1 MSDNAAASS
10 SSCLIGRGDHH
21 LKLRRHHG
29 SSSAATSSSSSSASA
44 SRLDCMLDRVECG
57 GISTS
62 PHHGSSSSSSSSS
75 SPNSSYSDDDS
86 EYKKD
91 DDHCG
96 PGSSS
101 SLLSSPSSSAPAD
114 RHHGRHG
121 LHRPNNDRAPP
132 PSPEWRRIPTSTAM
146 LRIAA
151 SSAVL
156 FVLPLLL
163 WDSRPDDWDLWNPL
177 PLVRHG
183 MLVWDSVLQFSAWP
197 VVLSTLLIAM
207 LSPATT
213 GGGGDRGGSASPPP
227 SSGSAKDNAAAPPPA
242 PNANAN
248 ANGALT
254 WPDGISN
261 AWSSMARSDWKMPL
275 FISVVFS
282 SLVVGHMTMQ
292 MVAPHMMWNP
302 FLWGCYRVYLPE
314 GTAGSLGRACLDGSA
329 LSDDWERGGG
339 GVGGSGS
346 GSGNND
352 NLSSDVA
359 ESSFGPPPLCLAER
373 DWNELSSGQLSSYD
387 PDDVAAVEHGLDYL
401 RNRSGGLVISVLAR
415 DVADS
420 IPALRQNMDGLA
432 ALFQGGK
439 GEGKSRLSLV
449 VFENDSSDGTRDAFR
464 RWSDEESGRTDGPRY
479 AVDVAG
485 CGPRNPDCRLGIVDR
500 YDVPL
505 TTATASG
512 VGRLGEFRQVL
523 MEYVLGKEEYRAYSH
538 MIVLDA
544 DLGVSL
550 SPLGLLHTLGVDDGR
565 VAMDH
570 AVASSSVQVWPGTL
584 GTITPP
590 YDFSAFRPL
599 QIESN
604 RKVRGLHRRFCEI
617 MPPGDRWRNLCDASS
632 PMQLFMI
639 QSANDVSNHRDR
651 PYEVASAFN
660 GLTMYPLGLVRGRGS
675 RARYDAGEDGQRCEH
690 IGFHMSLRETM
701 YVNPKW
707 KMNLRPERPGGPSGV
722 QAVKTLIYAIV
733 GRPAIVALLVLFKIC
748 CFYVI
753 VSACWIIFTTVRR
766 MWCSCP
772 EIRGVFVSL
781 GQQVCRGNIRCL
793 FIDVKMGSNT
803 FDMRET
809 REKE

>member
-1 MSDNAAASS
+1 
-10 SSCLIGRGDHH
+10 
-21 LKLRRHHG
+21 
-29 SSSAATSSSSSSASA
+29 
-44 SRLDCMLDRVECG
+44 
-57 GISTS
+57 
-62 PHHGSSSSSSSSS
+62 
-75 SPNSSYSDDDS
+75 
-86 EYKKD
+86 
-91 DDHCG
+91 
-96 PGSSS
+96 
-101 SLLSSPSSSAPAD
+101 
-114 RHHGRHG
+114 
-121 LHRPNNDRAPP
+121 
-132 PSPEWRRIPTSTAM
+132 
-146 LRIAA
+146 
-151 SSAVL
+151 VL

-227 SSGSAKDNAAAPPPA
+227 SSGSAKDAPPPA
-242 PNANAN
+242 PNANTNANAN

-329 LSDDWERGGG
+329 LSDEWERGGG
-339 GVGGSGS
+339 GGGVGGS

-401 RNRSGGLVISVLAR
+401 RNRSGGLVVSVLAR

-439 GEGKSRLSLV
+439 GEGKKRLSLV
-449 VFENDSSDGTRDAFR
+449 VFENDSSDGTRKAFR

-604 RKVRGLHRRFCEI
+604 RKVRGLHRRFCEL

-675 RARYDAGEDGQRCEH
+675 GARYDAGEDGQRCEH
-690 IGFHMSLRETM
+690 IGFHLSLRETM

-722 QAVKTLIYAIV
+722 QAIKTLIYAIV
-733 GRPAIVALLVLFKIC
+733 GRPAIVALLVLSKIC

-753 VSACWIIFTTVRR
+753 VSACWIIFTTGRR
-766 MWCSCP
+766 MWRSCP
-772 EIRGVFVSL
+772 EIWGVFVSL